1 MGPPAPALSRGW
13 ALLAVAQCSSVSPR
27 PPLANLSF
35 ITIFEIWIIS
45 SLIRMIKW
53 WFLKILCP
61 ERKKWTSNYSK
72 ICLYDCQYSHKRTS
86 VCVETVCVKWYPQS
100 PPEMQGGLALKSLWV
115 QADPRGSTWMLIRLH
130 GKGPLFDRA
139 LSQAAVGTGG
149 ILFVKAERQYP
160 WGHHRADFCVSFSVA
175 WGTLKLL
182 TLCASAWAVSRAW
195 VMPSSFF
202 FFNMLIFYF
211 ILFFTSLFFYFLFFL
226 QNNIHIFKRN
236 FIHTDDYIMDLKK
249 QIKWLPLKK

>member
-160 WGHHRADFCVSFSVA
+160 WGHHRAWFLCIILGGLGDAHVAHIVCQCLGCLQSLSNAFFYVPCESLSWGGNNASLSSISSLFS
-175 WGTLKLL
+175 WPSL
-182 TLCASAWAVSRAW
+182 TL
-195 VMPSSFF
+195 PS
-202 FFNMLIFYF
+202 LLVIY
-211 ILFFTSLFFYFLFFL
+211 TSSKC
-226 QNNIHIFKRN
+226 NS
-236 FIHTDDYIMDLKK
+236 
-249 QIKWLPLKK
+249 